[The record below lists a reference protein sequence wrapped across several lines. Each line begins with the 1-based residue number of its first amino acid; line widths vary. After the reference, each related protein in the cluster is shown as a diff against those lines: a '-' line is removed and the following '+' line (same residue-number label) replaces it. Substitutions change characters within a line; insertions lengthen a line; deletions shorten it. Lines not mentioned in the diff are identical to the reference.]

1 VSPAQLTLPAAENPA
16 RQGRRERSLLSRRAT
31 EDGGARWFAGEQQTS
46 GDPESPVERSLG
58 GRPTLEST
66 LSRVWEGLHTHEAA
80 ECPVCRGRMAS
91 APGGGHCVDCGSR
104 LT

>member
-1 VSPAQLTLPAAENPA
+1 VTTLAPPRLFDSQHQA
-16 RQGRRERSLLSRRAT
+16 
-31 EDGGARWFAGEQQTS
+31 S
-46 GDPESPVERSLG
+46 GDPESPVERPLG

-66 LSRVWEGLHTHEAA
+66 LSRVWEGLQSQGAA